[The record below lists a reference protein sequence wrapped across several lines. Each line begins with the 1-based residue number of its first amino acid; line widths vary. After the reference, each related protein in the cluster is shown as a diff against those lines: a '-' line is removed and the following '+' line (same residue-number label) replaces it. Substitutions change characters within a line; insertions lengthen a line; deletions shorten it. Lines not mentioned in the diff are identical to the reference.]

1 MFLPNLALLIRL
13 TWYGIR
19 CCGNG
24 GTVYVLC
31 IRLLSKRNSIGY
43 IPLSLSDSTICEIRV
58 V

>member
-1 MFLPNLALLIRL
+1 MFLPNQDLLIRL

-31 IRLLSKRNSIGY
+31 IRLLSKRDNVGY
-43 IPLSLSDSTICEIRV
+43 IPLYFSDNTIC
-58 V
+58 